1 MTSTTTRVA
10 GCTAHTFTRPRGG
23 ARCSSTATCAH
34 LPTYRLTYG
43 LAFVLTTLYRRALQL
58 DRYVVLFGLLP
69 PQLLALLRR
78 FYAHLRD
85 DDVGGHAAC

>member
-1 MTSTTTRVA
+1 M
-10 GCTAHTFTRPRGG
+10 
-23 ARCSSTATCAH
+23 
-34 LPTYRLTYG
+34 
-43 LAFVLTTLYRRALQL
+43 RRALQL